1 MLSDIHYTYMKKTL
15 NLAFSSMGI
24 TSPNPAVGAVVV
36 RDGEIAG
43 EGATSA
49 YGGDHAEIVAIS
61 MAGDKC
67 SGAEMYVSLEPCCH
81 YGKTPPCTE
90 AIINAGI
97 RRVYIPLLDPNP
109 MVAGKGMMMLRENG
123 VEVVLVNDMADYA
136 ADMIRGFKKSI
147 LRKRSYIIHKTAVS
161 LDGRIATAS
170 GDSRWISSPLSRLI
184 VHRLRATVDAIIVGK
199 NTLEKDDPSL
209 NIRLHEFDDSARS
222 FFDNRQWNYTGRNN
236 SYIENLLLGTGVKR
250 TDDPLRVIVGLPG
263 MLHPSMN
270 MFRDDNYI
278 IFCEENCRDRL
289 SSREDHS
296 FLKDMEAH
304 GNLVFCTGNRN
315 REQVYFILE
324 ELYRRGVVN
333 VLLEGG
339 GGVAG
344 SFMDAGEI
352 DQFMYFITPRILG
365 NGIPVINAT
374 GSESVSESLL
384 LRDVS
389 ITGLERDLMYTGY
402 REPYLFESM

>member
-1 MLSDIHYTYMKKTL
+1 MLNDMQHAYMKKTL
-15 NLAFSSMGI
+15 SLAFSSMGI
-24 TSPNPAVGAVVV
+24 TSPNPAVGAVIV
-36 RDGEIAG
+36 RDGIIVG
-43 EGATSA
+43 EGATCA
-49 YGGDHAEIVAIS
+49 YGGDHAEVVALT
-61 MAGDKC
+61 MAGDK
-67 SGAEMYVSLEPCCH
+67 SRGAEMYVSLEPCCH

-90 AIINAGI
+90 AIIKAGI

-109 MVAGKGMMMLRENG
+109 LVAGKGMMLLRESG
-123 VEVVLVNDMADYA
+123 VEVVLVNEMADFA

-147 LRKRSYIIHKTAVS
+147 LRKRSFIIHKTAIS
-161 LDGRIATAS
+161 LDGRIATAA
-170 GDSRWISSPLSRLI
+170 GDSRWISSPLSRLM

-199 NTLEKDDPSL
+199 NTLEKDNPTL
-209 NIRLHEFDDSARS
+209 NIRLDEFDDPVKG
-222 FFDNRQWNYTGRNN
+222 FFDERLWSCTGRKN
-236 SYIENLLLGTGVKR
+236 SFIENLLSGTVVKR
-250 TDDPLRVIVGLPG
+250 TTDPLRVVIGLPKEV
-263 MLHPSMN
+263 HPSMN

-278 IFCEENCRDRL
+278 IFCEEQYRDTIRG
-289 SSREDHS
+289 REDIS
-296 FLKDMEAH
+296 FLQNLEAH
-304 GNLVFCTGNRN
+304 GNLVFCAGNRN
-315 REQVYFILE
+315 REQVYCILD

-333 VLLEGG
+333 ALLEGG

-352 DQFMYFITPRILG
+352 DHFMYFVTPRIMG

-389 ITGLERDLMYTGY
+389 MTALDSELMYTGY